1 MYAYGTTR
9 SETGDVILCYIWVR
23 NLQMSVIGC
32 GMLHTEDIYL
42 TLLKD
47 FIASLAQSG
56 KDAIGI

>member
-47 FIASLAQSG
+47 FIASLA
-56 KDAIGI
+56 